1 MNILNIEHISKIYG
15 EKVIF
20 DDVSL
25 GIHSG
30 DKIGVIGVNGT
41 GKTTLLKIIAKINEP
56 DKGQIICGNG
66 IRVSYLPQNPEFPK
80 RQSILEYV
88 MDGKEHQDWKT
99 ESEAKT
105 ILTKLGI
112 YDFDEGCNHLS
123 GGQKKRVA
131 LARTLVDPTEVLI
144 LDEPTNHLDNDMVLW
159 LEEFLNSFRG
169 VLIMVTHDRYFLDR
183 VTNKIV
189 EIDKGKLYEYDTNY
203 SGFVELKVQ
212 REEMELATERKRQS
226 LLRVEMEWMK
236 QGIKAR
242 GTRQRARTE
251 RFEELKNAK
260 GPSMQ
265 QNVEMDSIS
274 SRLGKTTIELEHI
287 SKGFG
292 DKHLI
297 NDFSYIVL
305 RDDRIGFIGPNGC
318 GKSTLMKMI
327 MGILKPDEGNITI
340 GDTVKIGYFS
350 QESESMDPA
359 LRVIDYVREGGEVI
373 HTAEG
378 TLSASVMLERF
389 LFPPDQQYSYIE
401 KLSGGERRRLYLLR
415 ILMEAPNVLFLDE
428 PTNDL
433 DITTLTLLE
442 DYLDSFD
449 GIVVAVSHD
458 RYFLDRITTRI
469 FAYEGN
475 GVIKQYEG
483 NYSDYLI
490 KSDTKMQVSDA
501 GLTQTEEKDNSN
513 KKTNRNNWKDHQE
526 KKLKMSY
533 KEQREFETIEDD
545 IATLEEKVDALD
557 QEILKY
563 ANDFA
568 KLNELSKQKEE
579 AQNLLSE
586 KMDRWVYLEELAAK
600 ISRASY

>member
-1 MNILNIEHISKIYG
+1 MRKIHLNKN
-15 EKVIF
+15 
-20 DDVSL
+20 DRRR
-25 GIHSG
+25 
-30 DKIGVIGVNGT
+30 NQT
-41 GKTTLLKIIAKINEP
+41 GQRHDHN
-56 DKGQIICGNG
+56 
-66 IRVSYLPQNPEFPK
+66 
-80 RQSILEYV
+80 
-88 MDGKEHQDWKT
+88 
-99 ESEAKT
+99 
-105 ILTKLGI
+105 
-112 YDFDEGCNHLS
+112 
-123 GGQKKRVA
+123 
-131 LARTLVDPTEVLI
+131 RTDL
-144 LDEPTNHLDNDMVLW
+144 
-159 LEEFLNSFRG
+159 
-169 VLIMVTHDRYFLDR
+169 
-183 VTNKIV
+183 
-189 EIDKGKLYEYDTNY
+189 
-203 SGFVELKVQ
+203 
-212 REEMELATERKRQS
+212 
-226 LLRVEMEWMK
+226 
-236 QGIKAR
+236 
-242 GTRQRARTE
+242 
-251 RFEELKNAK
+251 
-260 GPSMQ
+260 
-265 QNVEMDSIS
+265 
-274 SRLGKTTIELEHI
+274 
-287 SKGFG
+287 
-292 DKHLI
+292 
-297 NDFSYIVL
+297 
-305 RDDRIGFIGPNGC
+305 
-318 GKSTLMKMI
+318 
-327 MGILKPDEGNITI
+327 
-340 GDTVKIGYFS
+340 VKIEYFS

-545 IATLEEKVDALD
+545 IATLEEKGGCTRSG
-557 QEILKY
+557 
-563 ANDFA
+563 DF
-568 KLNELSKQKEE
+568 
-579 AQNLLSE
+579 
-586 KMDRWVYLEELAAK
+586 K
-600 ISRASY
+600 ICQRLCQTQ

>member
-1 MNILNIEHISKIYG
+1 
-15 EKVIF
+15 
-20 DDVSL
+20 
-25 GIHSG
+25 
-30 DKIGVIGVNGT
+30 
-41 GKTTLLKIIAKINEP
+41 
-56 DKGQIICGNG
+56 
-66 IRVSYLPQNPEFPK
+66 
-80 RQSILEYV
+80 
-88 MDGKEHQDWKT
+88 
-99 ESEAKT
+99 
-105 ILTKLGI
+105 
-112 YDFDEGCNHLS
+112 
-123 GGQKKRVA
+123 
-131 LARTLVDPTEVLI
+131 
-144 LDEPTNHLDNDMVLW
+144 
-159 LEEFLNSFRG
+159 
-169 VLIMVTHDRYFLDR
+169 
-183 VTNKIV
+183 
-189 EIDKGKLYEYDTNY
+189 
-203 SGFVELKVQ
+203 
-212 REEMELATERKRQS
+212 
-226 LLRVEMEWMK
+226 
-236 QGIKAR
+236 
-242 GTRQRARTE
+242 
-251 RFEELKNAK
+251 
-260 GPSMQ
+260 
-265 QNVEMDSIS
+265 
-274 SRLGKTTIELEHI
+274 
-287 SKGFG
+287 
-292 DKHLI
+292 
-297 NDFSYIVL
+297 
-305 RDDRIGFIGPNGC
+305 
-318 GKSTLMKMI
+318 
-327 MGILKPDEGNITI
+327 
-340 GDTVKIGYFS
+340 
-350 QESESMDPA
+350 MDPA

>member
-1 MNILNIEHISKIYG
+1 
-15 EKVIF
+15 
-20 DDVSL
+20 
-25 GIHSG
+25 
-30 DKIGVIGVNGT
+30 
-41 GKTTLLKIIAKINEP
+41 
-56 DKGQIICGNG
+56 
-66 IRVSYLPQNPEFPK
+66 
-80 RQSILEYV
+80 
-88 MDGKEHQDWKT
+88 
-99 ESEAKT
+99 
-105 ILTKLGI
+105 
-112 YDFDEGCNHLS
+112 
-123 GGQKKRVA
+123 
-131 LARTLVDPTEVLI
+131 
-144 LDEPTNHLDNDMVLW
+144 
-159 LEEFLNSFRG
+159 
-169 VLIMVTHDRYFLDR
+169 
-183 VTNKIV
+183 
-189 EIDKGKLYEYDTNY
+189 
-203 SGFVELKVQ
+203 
-212 REEMELATERKRQS
+212 
-226 LLRVEMEWMK
+226 
-236 QGIKAR
+236 
-242 GTRQRARTE
+242 
-251 RFEELKNAK
+251 
-260 GPSMQ
+260 
-265 QNVEMDSIS
+265 
-274 SRLGKTTIELEHI
+274 
-287 SKGFG
+287 
-292 DKHLI
+292 
-297 NDFSYIVL
+297 
-305 RDDRIGFIGPNGC
+305 
-318 GKSTLMKMI
+318 
-327 MGILKPDEGNITI
+327 
-340 GDTVKIGYFS
+340 
-350 QESESMDPA
+350 MDPA

-458 RYFLDRITTRI
+458 RYFLDRTTTRI

-490 KSDTKMQVSDA
+490 KSDTKMQVSEA

>member
-1 MNILNIEHISKIYG
+1 
-15 EKVIF
+15 
-20 DDVSL
+20 
-25 GIHSG
+25 
-30 DKIGVIGVNGT
+30 
-41 GKTTLLKIIAKINEP
+41 
-56 DKGQIICGNG
+56 
-66 IRVSYLPQNPEFPK
+66 
-80 RQSILEYV
+80 
-88 MDGKEHQDWKT
+88 
-99 ESEAKT
+99 
-105 ILTKLGI
+105 
-112 YDFDEGCNHLS
+112 
-123 GGQKKRVA
+123 
-131 LARTLVDPTEVLI
+131 
-144 LDEPTNHLDNDMVLW
+144 
-159 LEEFLNSFRG
+159 
-169 VLIMVTHDRYFLDR
+169 
-183 VTNKIV
+183 
-189 EIDKGKLYEYDTNY
+189 
-203 SGFVELKVQ
+203 
-212 REEMELATERKRQS
+212 
-226 LLRVEMEWMK
+226 
-236 QGIKAR
+236 
-242 GTRQRARTE
+242 
-251 RFEELKNAK
+251 
-260 GPSMQ
+260 
-265 QNVEMDSIS
+265 
-274 SRLGKTTIELEHI
+274 
-287 SKGFG
+287 
-292 DKHLI
+292 
-297 NDFSYIVL
+297 
-305 RDDRIGFIGPNGC
+305 
-318 GKSTLMKMI
+318 
-327 MGILKPDEGNITI
+327 
-340 GDTVKIGYFS
+340 
-350 QESESMDPA
+350 MDPA

-449 GIVVAVSHD
+449 GIMVAVSHD

>member
-1 MNILNIEHISKIYG
+1 
-15 EKVIF
+15 
-20 DDVSL
+20 
-25 GIHSG
+25 
-30 DKIGVIGVNGT
+30 
-41 GKTTLLKIIAKINEP
+41 
-56 DKGQIICGNG
+56 
-66 IRVSYLPQNPEFPK
+66 
-80 RQSILEYV
+80 
-88 MDGKEHQDWKT
+88 
-99 ESEAKT
+99 
-105 ILTKLGI
+105 
-112 YDFDEGCNHLS
+112 
-123 GGQKKRVA
+123 
-131 LARTLVDPTEVLI
+131 
-144 LDEPTNHLDNDMVLW
+144 
-159 LEEFLNSFRG
+159 
-169 VLIMVTHDRYFLDR
+169 
-183 VTNKIV
+183 
-189 EIDKGKLYEYDTNY
+189 
-203 SGFVELKVQ
+203 
-212 REEMELATERKRQS
+212 
-226 LLRVEMEWMK
+226 
-236 QGIKAR
+236 
-242 GTRQRARTE
+242 
-251 RFEELKNAK
+251 
-260 GPSMQ
+260 
-265 QNVEMDSIS
+265 
-274 SRLGKTTIELEHI
+274 
-287 SKGFG
+287 
-292 DKHLI
+292 
-297 NDFSYIVL
+297 
-305 RDDRIGFIGPNGC
+305 
-318 GKSTLMKMI
+318 
-327 MGILKPDEGNITI
+327 
-340 GDTVKIGYFS
+340 
-350 QESESMDPA
+350 MDPA
-359 LRVIDYVREGGEVI
+359 RRAVDYVRGGGEVI

-600 ISRASY
+600 ISKASY

>member
-1 MNILNIEHISKIYG
+1 
-15 EKVIF
+15 
-20 DDVSL
+20 
-25 GIHSG
+25 
-30 DKIGVIGVNGT
+30 
-41 GKTTLLKIIAKINEP
+41 
-56 DKGQIICGNG
+56 
-66 IRVSYLPQNPEFPK
+66 
-80 RQSILEYV
+80 
-88 MDGKEHQDWKT
+88 
-99 ESEAKT
+99 
-105 ILTKLGI
+105 
-112 YDFDEGCNHLS
+112 
-123 GGQKKRVA
+123 
-131 LARTLVDPTEVLI
+131 
-144 LDEPTNHLDNDMVLW
+144 
-159 LEEFLNSFRG
+159 
-169 VLIMVTHDRYFLDR
+169 
-183 VTNKIV
+183 
-189 EIDKGKLYEYDTNY
+189 
-203 SGFVELKVQ
+203 
-212 REEMELATERKRQS
+212 
-226 LLRVEMEWMK
+226 
-236 QGIKAR
+236 
-242 GTRQRARTE
+242 
-251 RFEELKNAK
+251 
-260 GPSMQ
+260 
-265 QNVEMDSIS
+265 
-274 SRLGKTTIELEHI
+274 
-287 SKGFG
+287 
-292 DKHLI
+292 
-297 NDFSYIVL
+297 
-305 RDDRIGFIGPNGC
+305 
-318 GKSTLMKMI
+318 
-327 MGILKPDEGNITI
+327 
-340 GDTVKIGYFS
+340 
-350 QESESMDPA
+350 MDPA
-359 LRVIDYVREGGEVI
+359 IRVIDYVREGGEVI

-428 PTNDL
+428 PTGAL
-433 DITTLTLLE
+433 DEETGRKILDYIWKLKEKLGFTTLTLLE

-600 ISRASY
+600 ISKASY